1 MKNPFYNILKHYGE
15 IISSKDHET
24 TEGHFIKFTTYKYEG
39 VYYVVVMFDGCEILL
54 AEKDDIG
61 EMLRT

>member
-1 MKNPFYNILKHYGE
+1 MTNPFYNILRHYGKV
-15 IISSKDHET
+15 ISSKDHET
-24 TEGHFIKFTTYKYEG
+24 IEGHFIKFTTYEYEG

-54 AEKDDIG
+54 AEKDDIA